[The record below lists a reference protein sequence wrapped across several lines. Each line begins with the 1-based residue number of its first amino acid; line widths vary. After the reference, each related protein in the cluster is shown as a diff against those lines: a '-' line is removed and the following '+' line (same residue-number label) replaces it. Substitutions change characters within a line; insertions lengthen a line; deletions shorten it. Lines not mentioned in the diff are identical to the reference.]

1 MVCPAFCMFHNVSPS
16 LPVIRPSATCIQ
28 EGHFHLLHWS
38 ILIGNTKQV
47 LQPRSLPGWPVCLGF
62 PWWWT
67 KWAKNNISSINTRTW
82 IWYWFIEAKILY
94 NGLHLTVNLLIWTI
108 VNMFSDKF
116 WHFSQVHGATPLGRL
131 LSGRQQLA
139 RHASLCGL
147 NVKSSVRCCS
157 TRLVP
162 AQSGDDL
169 HTKSGVGVPWKYK
182 SVFPIGSGWT
192 GLHAIRSS
200 THAFPWGKKNIK
212 NPILKGSTS
221 FEAATRRPFKSFQ
234 LKIYSTY
241 KNTAKFHALSG
252 AVIDAISWTCYP
264 IYCVHGAEK
273 SKSTPAPG
281 LGT

>member
-1 MVCPAFCMFHNVSPS
+1 MVQHLWAGCCPDGSS
-16 LPVIRPSATCIQ
+16 LPVTLPFVASTSRAAWGVAVS
-28 EGHFHLLHWS
+28 HFNLFNPLLVFSW
-38 ILIGNTKQV
+38 
-47 LQPRSLPGWPVCLGF
+47 QPDKKPQC
-62 PWWWT
+62 
-67 KWAKNNISSINTRTW
+67 WAKFVFACSW
-82 IWYWFIEAKILY
+82 
-94 NGLHLTVNLLIWTI
+94 
-108 VNMFSDKF
+108 
-116 WHFSQVHGATPLGRL
+116 
-131 LSGRQQLA
+131 
-139 RHASLCGL
+139 
-147 NVKSSVRCCS
+147 CS

-162 AQSGDDL
+162 AQSWDDL
-169 HTKSGVGVPWKYK
+169 HTKSGVGVPWKYE

-200 THAFPWGKKNIK
+200 THAFPWGKKTSKK
-212 NPILKGSTS
+212 NILKGSTS

-241 KNTAKFHALSG
+241 NNTAKCHALSG

>member
-157 TRLVP
+157 QPFQLVQSAPCVFMAAWQETSMLSLNLGTIYTRSLV
-162 AQSGDDL
+162 L
-169 HTKSGVGVPWKYK
+169 
-182 SVFPIGSGWT
+182 VFRENISPFSQLG
-192 GLHAIRSS
+192 RDEQ
-200 THAFPWGKKNIK
+200 AFTLSDHPPMHSHGAKQNIK
-212 NPILKGSTS
+212 KTHPQGLNIIWSSNQETVQVLST
-221 FEAATRRPFKSFQ
+221 
-234 LKIYSTY
+234 
-241 KNTAKFHALSG
+241 KNLQY
-252 AVIDAISWTCYP
+252 IQ
-264 IYCVHGAEK
+264 
-273 SKSTPAPG
+273 
-281 LGT
+281 